1 MDDRIIKRIWGEDT
15 YKYKVFLSHISKY
28 KDQTTK
34 IKNELANFGISCFVA
49 HEDIN
54 PCTEWA
60 DEIDN
65 ALFSADACVALITD
79 AYHESDWTDHEIGCS
94 YGRKIPVIPVKL
106 EHKVPY
112 GIIGKIQ
119 AVSCTWNDA
128 PMEILEQLLKRPE
141 ATNAYIQAMRSC
153 WSFAE
158 ANRLAEAFP
167 YIESM
172 TDDQIDSIIAAW
184 ASNDQLRGSHGFA
197 GNYNYKRSYGPGLAY
212 YMAIWNPTRFPS
224 ENDARTALSNA
235 IKS

>member
-15 YKYKVFLSHISKY
+15 YKYKVFLSHKAEY
-28 KDQTTK
+28 KAQTAE
-34 IKNELANFGISCFVA
+34 IKNELAKFGISCFVA
-49 HEDIN
+49 HEDIT
-54 PCTEWA
+54 PCQEWA

-79 AYHESDWTDHEIGCS
+79 AYHDSDWTDHEIGCS

-106 EHKVPY
+106 EQKAPY

-128 PMEILEQLLKRPE
+128 PMKILEQLLKRPE
-141 ATNAYIQAMRSC
+141 ATNAYIQAMHSC
-153 WSFAE
+153 RCYDD
-158 ANRLAEAFP
+158 ANRLAKAFP

-184 ASNDQLRGSHGFA
+184 ASNNQLRGSFGFA
-197 GNYNYKRSYGPGLAY
+197 GDHSCSYGQGLVY
-212 YMAIWNPTRFPS
+212 YMLIWNPERFPC
-224 ENDARTALSNA
+224 EEGARTALSDA